1 MRGGRSGQ
9 DVATGFR
16 ACCLPPAD
24 VAPPGCD
31 ARAVGPRGSAM
42 HLVTF
47 ERRGPDQTDAVSD
60 HSMGDMALGG
70 QGFETLEERA
80 PGSRRL
86 GALLRSGPHAGH
98 VVDLNRSLA
107 VKLAEEDAGA
117 PEAEADSLLPPD
129 MLAFLG
135 EGARALA
142 AANAA
147 FEFTCE
153 TLKSFDGPDLF
164 RAGVVE
170 PRGRVRLCAPVP
182 RPGKLIGVAG
192 NYAAH
197 AAERGNTAP
206 PEEPVLFL
214 KAPSSVIG
222 PEDEIRLPAASREVD
237 FEGELAVVIG
247 ERACDV
253 AAADALACVVGYSIA
268 NDVSARN
275 FQDVRGQRFIG
286 KSCDTFAPLGPVL
299 VTADEIPDPQDLEL
313 RTRVTGEVMQSAR
326 TKEMIF
332 PVAELI
338 AFTSRLMTLEPGDV
352 ILTGTPAGVGATR
365 KPPRWLRDGDVVEI
379 AIAGLG
385 RLHNYVRGRGPGN
398 A

>member
-1 MRGGRSGQ
+1 
-9 DVATGFR
+9 
-16 ACCLPPAD
+16 
-24 VAPPGCD
+24 
-31 ARAVGPRGSAM
+31 M

-47 ERRGPDQTDAVSD
+47 ERRGPDQDDAVSD

-147 FEFTCE
+147 FDFTCE
-153 TLKSFDGPDLF
+153 TLESFDGPDLF

-197 AAERGNTAP
+197 TAERGSAAP

-214 KAPSSVIG
+214 KASSSVIG
-222 PEDEIRLPAASREVD
+222 PEDEIRLPPASRQVD

-247 ERACDV
+247 DRARNV
-253 AAADALACVVGYSIA
+253 AAADALACVGGYSIA
-268 NDVSARN
+268 NDVSARD

-299 VTADEIPDPQDLEL
+299 VTADEIADPQDLEL

-338 AFTSRLMTLEPGDV
+338 AFASRLMTLEPGDI
-352 ILTGTPAGVGATR
+352 ILTGTPAGVGAAR

-385 RLHNYVRGRGPGN
+385 RLHNYVHGRRPGD